1 MSFYLISLFSLGSFP
16 KIINTLQ
23 IYLILFLSP
32 SLVNSNNTSDYQQP
46 LPGNFTSDQSFAPS
60 LAFRIKPKLLS
71 SAHKALWG
79 RCRASGLLPPISCGI
94 LCSRHH
100 NLLARPSINFAVLY
114 LPASAQESGLLLF
127 LISQLLLS
135 KIRLEFPQG
144 RSLFLFIF
152 YLFPLHC

>member
-1 MSFYLISLFSLGSFP
+1 MSFYLISMFSLGSFP
-16 KIINTLQ
+16 QIINTLQ

-46 LPGNFTSDQSFAPS
+46 LLGNFTSDHSFAPS

-79 RCRASGLLPPISCGI
+79 RCRASGLLQPISRGI

-100 NLLARPSINFAVLY
+100 NLLARPSINFALLY

-152 YLFPLHC
+152 YLFPLHH